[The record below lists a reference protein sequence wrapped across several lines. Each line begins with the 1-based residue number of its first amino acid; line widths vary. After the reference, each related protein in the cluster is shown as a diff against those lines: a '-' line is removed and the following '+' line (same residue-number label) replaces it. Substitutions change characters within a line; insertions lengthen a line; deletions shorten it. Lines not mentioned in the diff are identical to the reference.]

1 MSNNNISQE
10 RISQK
15 LSSNSENKGK
25 KGMAVGIACTSIV
38 LVAII
43 ATVIIF
49 VQPNSA
55 EKRNV
60 VVSPENVDEIIA
72 EMDMAAKTQPGQ
84 YEVTMNSTW
93 EFDSGDVA
101 SSNAYV
107 ENSTANNNS
116 VYFDVALADSEEI
129 IFESPII
136 PVGSHLESITLDK
149 TLAAGSYD
157 CVLTY
162 HLLDDND
169 EPISKLNIAVTIVI
183 HN

>member
-1 MSNNNISQE
+1 MANNNSSQE

-15 LSSNSENKGK
+15 LSTNSEGKGK
-25 KGMAVGIACTSIV
+25 KGIAIGIACTSIV

-43 ATVIIF
+43 AVVIIF
-49 VQPNSA
+49 VQPNST

-60 VVSPENVDEIIA
+60 VVSPENVNEIIA
-72 EMDMAAKTQPGQ
+72 EMEEAAKTQPGQ

-93 EFDSGDVA
+93 EFESGDIA

-107 ENSTANNNS
+107 ENSTANSNA
-116 VYFDVALADSEEI
+116 VYFDITLADSEET

-136 PVGSHLESITLDK
+136 PVGSHLENITLDK
-149 TLAAGSYD
+149 DLEAGTYD

-162 HLLDDND
+162 HLLDEND

>member
-1 MSNNNISQE
+1 MSNNNSSQE

-15 LSSNSENKGK
+15 LSTKSESKGK
-25 KGMAVGIACTSIV
+25 KGMAIGIACASVALVVVVAVV
-38 LVAII
+38 L
-43 ATVIIF
+43 IF
-49 VQPNSA
+49 VQPSTA

-60 VVSPENVDEIIA
+60 VVTPENVDEILA
-72 EMDMAAKTQPGQ
+72 DMEEASKSQPGQ
-84 YEVTMNSTW
+84 FEVTMNSTW
-93 EFDSGDVA
+93 EFESGDVA

-107 ENSTANNNS
+107 GNSTANNND
-116 VYFDVALADSEEI
+116 VYFDIVLADSEET

-149 TLAAGSYD
+149 ALEAGTYD

-162 HLLDDND
+162 HLLDEND
-169 EPISKLNIAVTIVI
+169 EPTSTLNIAVTIVI

>member
-1 MSNNNISQE
+1 MSNNNLSQE

-15 LSSNSENKGK
+15 LSTKTEGKGT
-25 KGMAVGIACTSIV
+25 KGLAIGIACTSVV
-38 LVAII
+38 LV
-43 ATVIIF
+43 VIVAVILVF
-49 VQPNSA
+49 VKPDST

-60 VVSPENVDEIIA
+60 IVSPENVDEILA
-72 EMDMAAKTQPGQ
+72 EMEASSKIQPGQ

-93 EFDSGDVA
+93 EFESGNVA

-107 ENSTANNNS
+107 ENSTANSND
-116 VYFDVALADSEEI
+116 VYFDITLSDSGET

-136 PVGSHLESITLDK
+136 PVGSHLEGITLDK
-149 TLAAGSYD
+149 TLDAGAYD

-162 HLLDDND
+162 HLLDEND
-169 EPISKLNIAVTIVI
+169 EPVSSLNIALTIVI

>member
-1 MSNNNISQE
+1 MSNNNSSQE

-15 LSSNSENKGK
+15 LSANSASKGK
-25 KGMAVGIACTSIV
+25 KGIAIGIACTSIV
-38 LVAII
+38 LVAVI
-43 ATVIIF
+43 AVAVIFI
-49 VQPNSA
+49 QPNSA

-72 EMDMAAKTQPGQ
+72 EMEDAAKTQPGQ

-93 EFDSGDVA
+93 EFESGNAA

-107 ENSTANNNS
+107 GNSTANSND
-116 VYFDVALADSEEI
+116 VYFDITLADSEET

-149 TLAAGSYD
+149 VLEAGTYD

-162 HLLDDND
+162 YLLDEND
-169 EPISKLNIAVTIVI
+169 KPISKLNIAITIVI